1 MFRTAILAALAPEVA
16 GHGYMLDPAPRGACK
31 FATLSPNLSAL
42 IVVACASQ
50 PRAAPSPSRE
60 TSRAAPGPA
69 PRVSASGSPRCVRP
83 LVSRLPSQNA
93 VLPTQGCTIGC
104 KECGGSDGN
113 AYCGNASDY
122 DRRATLPESH
132 WSYPYEAIAYTK
144 PPCPSK
150 DPGCAVARKKT
161 CGANPFCA
169 PGSAPVF
176 NPCGVAGG
184 DVQPGAP
191 GNGGNPPAGYKQGD
205 DARLIPELPSPKKVW
220 KKGSHVCVQRRSAPA
235 MCHQRS
241 SDANRRCRQQ
251 CQLGGHRQPRGRLS
265 VPPLPQDQGLRGH
278 GGVLP
283 AVSPG
288 TVCPRHPT

>member
-42 IVVACASQ
+42 IVVACAS
-50 PRAAPSPSRE
+50 AAG
-60 TSRAAPGPA
+60 GPFA
-69 PRVSASGSPRCVRP
+69 IEGDVAGSAGSCASGICFWFS
-83 LVSRLPSQNA
+83 
-93 VLPTQGCTIGC
+93 QGCTIGC